1 MCIRDRA
8 HTVQM
13 RIQNAFKMHGQR
25 SALAFSMQPRACT
38 LPAFAFEMRGDRLH
52 LHLKCGAIAF
62 APDFGAPQTPPK
74 HPQNNLKHRKHPQT
88 NSTLLNLAQ
97 PYSTLLKL
105 ALKTPRNTWKH
116 SKTPSNS
123 AHFCTCTLQMQMH
136 FFALALQMQP
146 EACTL
151 FAFALPMQPEAC
163 TCTSNAARSPHFKCK

>member
-1 MCIRDRA
+1 
-8 HTVQM
+8 M

-25 SALAFSMQPRACT
+25 SALAFAMQPRACT

-62 APDFGAPQTPPK
+62 APDFRAPQTPPK
-74 HPQNNLKHRKHPQT
+74 HPQNTPKHPKHPQT

-123 AHFCTCTLQMQMH
+123 AHFLHLH
-136 FFALALQMQP
+136 FKCKCIF
-146 EACTL
+146 
-151 FAFALPMQPEAC
+151 C
-163 TCTSNAARSPHFKCK
+163 TCTSNAARSLHSLCICTSNAARSLHLHFKCSQKPAF